1 MLRLLFLLEG
11 LERIALV
18 AARMIAICGLILLLG
33 YAVLTLADGSL
44 RSLANRPIDAVR
56 DFGGLVAAIAV
67 ACCIPLACLQRSN
80 ITIRFMQLFF
90 GRKIGQIFDAFAA
103 AAVAATMVL
112 IAWRF
117 FVYVGQAA
125 QAGDIT
131 FLLNIPVAPFW
142 FVTAVLLT
150 IAAMAQCLLA
160 AIELARCFVPP
171 LEPHASEHVVE
182 G

>member
-1 MLRLLFLLEG
+1 MLRLLFSLEG

-18 AARMIAICGLILLLG
+18 AARVIAICGLILLLG
-33 YAVLTLADGSL
+33 YAVLTLADGML

-90 GRKIGQIFDAFAA
+90 GQRVGQIFDAFAA

-112 IAWRF
+112 MAWRF
-117 FVYVGQAA
+117 FIYVGQAV
-125 QAGDIT
+125 QAGDMT

-142 FVTAVLLT
+142 FVATVLIT

-160 AIELARCFVPP
+160 ATELVRCLVPP
-171 LEPHASEHVVE
+171 SKPHASEHAVE